1 VSARAATNL
10 SAMEKTL
17 LFLPGPVVVAD
28 SVLKAMLRPLENHR
42 GPEFGALLAGV
53 AARMQPIF
61 DTQGPVLL
69 LGCSGTGGLE
79 AAVTSLFSPG
89 DYLLACPIG
98 VFGKRLAAI
107 ARAFGCQVEELPTP
121 NGYAV
126 DPAALA
132 ARLQADVDRKITGVL
147 LTHNE
152 TSTGVECD
160 MSLYAPALRAHGA
173 MTIVDSVSG
182 LAAGPFHMDAW
193 GYDAVVTASQKAL
206 AAPPGIAMVALSARA
221 VAQLERARAP
231 RFYFDLRKALE
242 FSDKGQ
248 TPWTPPIS
256 IVYALDAALAAY
268 ERRGAEA
275 VWARHALYER
285 AIRAAFEALGF
296 RIFAQPGMG
305 SRTVVAAEPPDGIS
319 ADALVEALR
328 KDRSVIISGGQAELA
343 GKIVRMGTMG
353 DVTQT
358 DVLGAIGAIE
368 MTLLAADVPVHVG
381 SGVKAVLGVFLNRD
395 AAVPA

>member
-1 VSARAATNL
+1 
-10 SAMEKTL
+10 MEKSL

-28 SVLKAMLRPLENHR
+28 TVLKAMSRPLENHR
-42 GPEFGALLAGV
+42 GPEFAALLAGV
-53 AARMQPIF
+53 AKRMQPIF
-61 DTQGPVLL
+61 QTTGPVLL

-107 ARAFGCQVEELPTP
+107 ARAFGCTVEELETP
-121 NGYAV
+121 NGSAV

-132 ARLQADVDRKITGVL
+132 ARLAADTEKKITGVL

-160 MSLYAPALRAHGA
+160 MSLYAPALRGHGA

-182 LAAGPFHMDAW
+182 LAAGPFHMDEW

-206 AAPPGIAMVALSARA
+206 AAPPGVAMVALGKRA

-231 RFYFDLRKALE
+231 RFYLDLKKALE
-242 FSDKGQ
+242 FSGKGQ

-256 IVYALDAALAAY
+256 VIYALDAALSVY
-268 ERRGAEA
+268 ERVGEKA

-296 RIFAQPGMG
+296 TIFSQPGAH
-305 SRTVVAAEPPDGIS
+305 SRTVVAAEPPVGIS
-319 ADALVEALR
+319 ADDLVEALR
-328 KDRSVIISGGQAELA
+328 KDRGVIISGGQVELA

-381 SGVKAVLGVFLNRD
+381 AGVKAALSVFLGRE
-395 AAVPA
+395 AAVPV